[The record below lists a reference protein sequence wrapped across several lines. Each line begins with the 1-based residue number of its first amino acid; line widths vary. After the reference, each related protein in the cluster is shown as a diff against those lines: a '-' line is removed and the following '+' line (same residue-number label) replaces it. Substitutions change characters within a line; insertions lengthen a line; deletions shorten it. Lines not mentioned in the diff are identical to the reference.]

1 MHEVSLAQ
9 DILAISLESLK
20 NRPFET
26 VVAVNL
32 KIGPVSGV
40 DPEALRFAL
49 AVVTENTPLAGAE
62 LRIETPPLRL
72 ECRDCRQQYAGDDFA
87 FSCPACGSDRIQLIS
102 GDEMEVVNLEILERS

>member
-9 DILAISLESLK
+9 DILAIIMASLK
-20 NRPFET
+20 NRTFEK

-49 AVVTENTPLAGAE
+49 AVVTENTPLAGADF
-62 LRIETPPLRL
+62 RIETPPLRL
-72 ECRDCRQQYAGDDFA
+72 ECRDCRQQFAVADFA
-87 FSCPACGSDRIQLIS
+87 FSCPACGSNRIQLLA
-102 GDEMEVVNLEILERS
+102 GDEMEVVNLEVLEQA

>member
-9 DILAISLESLK
+9 DILAISMESLK
-20 NRPFET
+20 NRPFEK
-26 VVAVNL
+26 VLAVSL

-62 LRIETPPLRL
+62 FRIETPPLRL
-72 ECRDCRQQYAGDDFA
+72 ECRDCRQQFVGDDFA
-87 FSCPACGSDRIQLIS
+87 FSCPACGANRIQLLS
-102 GDEMEVVNLEILERS
+102 GDEMEVVNLEVLERS